1 MSKQYAVIGI
11 GKFGFSVATTLA
23 QAGKEVLA
31 VDKDADLVQEIAD
44 LVTYAAR
51 ADITDS
57 HVFASLGISN
67 MDVVIVGI
75 AENMEA
81 SILATL
87 QAKEAGVPLVIA
99 KGTSQMHAS
108 ILKKVGADRVV
119 MAESETGIRLGKNL
133 LSGGF
138 QDFFMLSDSFSMVEL
153 PIPDEWTGHDLEE
166 LKLRKKYGIN
176 VIAVKNGES
185 VCVNVNPKETLQP
198 GEVLILAGENK
209 ELAKLMKNRK

>member
-1 MSKQYAVIGI
+1 MSKQYAVIGL
-11 GKFGFSVATTLA
+11 GKFGFAVATTLA

-31 VDKDADLVQEIAD
+31 VDKDPELVQEIAD

-57 HVFASLGISN
+57 RVFASLGISN

-75 AENMEA
+75 SENMES

-87 QAKEAGVPLVIA
+87 QAKEAGV
-99 KGTSQMHAS
+99 
-108 ILKKVGADRVV
+108 
-119 MAESETGIRLGKNL
+119 MAESETGIRLGKSL
-133 LSGGF
+133 ISGGF

-153 PIPDEWTGHDLEE
+153 PVPEEWTGHNLEE
-166 LKLRKKYGIN
+166 LDLRKKYSIN
-176 VIAVKNGES
+176 VIAVKDGEDIR
-185 VCVNVNPKETLQP
+185 VTVNPKTLLRAE
-198 GEVLILAGENK
+198 EVLILIGENK

>member
-1 MSKQYAVIGI
+1 MSKQYAVIGL

-31 VDKDADLVQEIAD
+31 VDKDAEPVQEIAD

-57 HVFASLGISN
+57 RVFASLGISN

-75 AENMEA
+75 SENMES

-99 KGTSQMHAS
+99 KCMSQMHAN

-119 MAESETGIRLGKNL
+119 MAESETGIRLGKSL
-133 LSGGF
+133 ISGGF

-153 PIPDEWTGHDLEE
+153 PVPEALD
-166 LKLRKKYGIN
+166 LRKKYSIN
-176 VIAVKNGES
+176 VIAVKDGEDIR
-185 VCVNVNPKETLQP
+185 VTVNPKTLLRAE
-198 GEVLILAGENK
+198 EVLILIGENK

>member
-1 MSKQYAVIGI
+1 MSKQYAVIGL
-11 GKFGFSVATTLA
+11 GKFGFAVATTLA

-31 VDKDADLVQEIAD
+31 VDKDPELVQEIAD

-57 HVFASLGISN
+57 RVFASLGISN

-75 AENMEA
+75 SENMES

-99 KGTSQMHAS
+99 KGMSQ
-108 ILKKVGADRVV
+108 
-119 MAESETGIRLGKNL
+119 MAESETGIRLGKSL
-133 LSGGF
+133 ISGGF

-153 PIPDEWTGHDLEE
+153 PVPEAWTGHNLEE
-166 LKLRKKYGIN
+166 LDLRKKYSIN
-176 VIAVKNGES
+176 VIAVKDGEDIR
-185 VCVNVNPKETLQP
+185 VTVNPKTLLRAE
-198 GEVLILAGENK
+198 EVLILIGENK

>member
-1 MSKQYAVIGI
+1 MSKQYAVIGL
-11 GKFGFSVATTLA
+11 GKFGFAVATTLA

-31 VDKDADLVQEIAD
+31 VDKDPELVQEIAD

-57 HVFASLGISN
+57 RVFASLGISN

-75 AENMEA
+75 SENMES

-99 KGTSQMHAS
+99 KGMSQMHAN

-119 MAESETGIRLGKNL
+119 MAESETGIRLGKSL
-133 LSGGF
+133 ISGGF

-153 PIPDEWTGHDLEE
+153 PVPEE
-166 LKLRKKYGIN
+166 GITSRSWICGRN
-176 VIAVKNGES
+176 TVS
-185 VCVNVNPKETLQP
+185 T
-198 GEVLILAGENK
+198 
-209 ELAKLMKNRK
+209 